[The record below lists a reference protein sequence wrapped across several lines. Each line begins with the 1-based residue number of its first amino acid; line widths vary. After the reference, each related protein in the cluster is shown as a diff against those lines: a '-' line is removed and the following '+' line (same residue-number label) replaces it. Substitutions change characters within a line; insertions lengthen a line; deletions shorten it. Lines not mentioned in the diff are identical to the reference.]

1 MEIYDRFMSGSEA
14 QKGVLNSPC
23 VDKYGGKCLSKD
35 NSKAVPS
42 DRFGKPRGDKKRKGG
57 NGNNSNDGGP
67 KSKKNNNAKK
77 NDGKKGNKVFHNLNF
92 TNLTF
97 SN

>member
-1 MEIYDRFMSGSEA
+1 MEIYDRFMNGSEA

-57 NGNNSNDGGP
+57 GNNSNDGGP
-67 KSKKNNNAKK
+67 KSKKNKDAKK
-77 NDGKKGNKVFHNLNF
+77 NDGKKGNKVFF
-92 TNLTF
+92 PSKIFLT
-97 SN
+97 